1 MWLSHGLGSKCK
13 LQDHCA
19 RPEESR
25 HAFEA
30 PLPPQIHEVTTES
43 VAFLVRLACPSL
55 RPWEPVAPRMLVMM
69 SPVVVCWYLCLLG
82 ACTPGTWRLILP
94 CRDQMTFHPHRDSWK
109 CLLTWELLSF
119 PCSFSPRCSPS
130 QSSLVCNKVVGITG

>member
-1 MWLSHGLGSKCK
+1 MAWGLSVSWRTTVRDLRSLDMLLKRLYHPRSM
-13 LQDHCA
+13 
-19 RPEESR
+19 RS
-25 HAFEA
+25 
-30 PLPPQIHEVTTES
+30 PQKVWP
-43 VAFLVRLACPSL
+43 FLVRLACPSL